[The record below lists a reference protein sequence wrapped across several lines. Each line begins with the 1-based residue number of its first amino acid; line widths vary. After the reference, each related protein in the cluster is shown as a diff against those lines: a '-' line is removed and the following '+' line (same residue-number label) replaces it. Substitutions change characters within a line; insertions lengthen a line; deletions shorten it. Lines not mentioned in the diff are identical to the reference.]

1 MNPSTNPALEGS
13 RFSRFMASGHGRI
26 ARIALGAAIVI
37 TGVAAISG
45 PIGLAI
51 AAFGLIPIAAG
62 AFNLCPVAPV
72 WGGHFFGARYC
83 PRPIST
89 KEESR

>member
-1 MNPSTNPALEGS
+1 MNITKSGSEGS
-13 RFSRFMASGHGRI
+13 PFARFMASGYGRL
-26 ARIALGAAIVI
+26 ARIALGIAIVLFG
-37 TGVAAISG
+37 TVGISG
-45 PIGLAI
+45 PVGLVI
-51 AAFGLIPIAAG
+51 ATLGLIPIAAG
-62 AFNLCPVAPV
+62 TFNLCPVAPA